1 MNPSDRNFNDKLK
14 AIALEIVWVFEVIL
28 CWAVSLPVVLIY
40 FLAIVVREKA
50 EQATTARPSHPARL
64 PSLKVGPDVEIA
76 TQLGSDT
83 KSAT

>member
-50 EQATTARPSHPARL
+50 EQARTARPSRSARL